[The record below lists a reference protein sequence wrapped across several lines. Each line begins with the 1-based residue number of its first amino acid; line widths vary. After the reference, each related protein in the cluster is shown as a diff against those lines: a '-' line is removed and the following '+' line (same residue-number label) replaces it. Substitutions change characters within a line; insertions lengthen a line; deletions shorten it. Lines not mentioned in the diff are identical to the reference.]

1 VPYCSN
7 CGTLEQGDQQFCFHV
22 WRRRLHCLRPLRPAG
37 AVALLPDGRR
47 RTAIGA
53 GPGELLVRVL
63 GFVID
68 SLILAVVTSLPVH
81 YMSLNFYVS
90 SIATIVVGFFYWFLF
105 ISYWDGQTP
114 GMKAVRIRCV
124 NMDGRGAVDVR
135 QSAVRSATYS
145 VLLTIGS
152 LYHFRTYAHP
162 TTLQTHHE
170 AAHELVLFALL
181 LPHVSTCCGRRG
193 TGTSRRSMTRPRE
206 PSCCVLVRSFSPR
219 AVTSLRWVSRPSRRR
234 ACARGQVDAV
244 RPDAAA
250 SRQRPAGTSR
260 IPPR

>member
-1 VPYCSN
+1 MPYCSN
-7 CGTLEQGDQQFCFHV
+7 CGTLEQGDQQFCSTCGAAASTASGPSV
-22 WRRRLHCLRPLRPAG
+22 QPAPLPYFPMDAAAPRSEQDLASFWW
-37 AVALLPDGRR
+37 
-47 RTAIGA
+47 
-53 GPGELLVRVL
+53 RVL

-181 LPHVSTCCGRRG
+181 LPHGLDLLWAAWDRNKQTLHDKAARTLVL
-193 TGTSRRSMTRPRE
+193 RPRE
-206 PSCCVLVRSFSPR
+206 VL
-219 AVTSLRWVSRPSRRR
+219 
-234 ACARGQVDAV
+234 
-244 RPDAAA
+244 
-250 SRQRPAGTSR
+250 
-260 IPPR
+260 